1 MDGSADFAYLLI
13 RVLSCGVWLAAG
25 LYKAFH
31 FDQTAAEMTEL
42 GIPMA
47 SVALVPVLIMELL
60 GSAMMIADQFVWVI
74 SIAWILFM
82 IPATA
87 IYQARFM
94 IAGGTINFPQMVQVS
109 KNVSIAGGLLALII
123 LDPSAPGW
131 LGALLLG

>member
-60 GSAMMIADQFVWVI
+60 GS
-74 SIAWILFM
+74 IAWILFM

-87 IYQARFM
+87 IYHARFM